1 MKHTPKLRTLVLSL
15 MLCASLI
22 LSTFSGCAGKQTAPT
37 AEPVLETATEVT
49 VPPTAT
55 PTVEVAAE
63 PVAET
68 AVVPVSQVVSVPEGY
83 TLSRVVLLSRHNI
96 RSPLSGAGSTL
107 GKMTTQPWIDWSAP
121 TGELT
126 LRGGLQEAAMGQY
139 FRKYLVEQGLISENW
154 LPSENEVRFYANSMQ
169 RTIAT
174 AQYFSSGLL
183 PVANQ
188 VIEHHYN
195 LGTMDPVFTPQLTY
209 VDDDYRIQ
217 ALAEIAA
224 MGGDRGLEGVAASL
238 QENFR
243 LLEGVLDFQN
253 SEYAKENNLTALP
266 DNPVEIHLEVNKE
279 PSMTGCLKTATSA
292 SDALVLQYFEEP
304 DDARAGFGKTLSW
317 EQWCD
322 IAHIT
327 DTYTNVLFTAPS
339 IAVNVAHPLLME
351 LEEELTVEGRKF
363 SFLCGHDSNV
373 ASVLAALGVED
384 YALPQSVSQETPIG
398 CKLMFA
404 CWTGEDGGEYV
415 TVSLVY
421 QTVEQLRSC
430 AMLDLSN
437 PPQSVKLSFSG
448 LEENADGLYPMADLL
463 NRFAEAIGAYDLLT
477 GAPMPNAA

>member
-1 MKHTPKLRTLVLSL
+1 MKQHKRIYTLGL
-15 MLCASLI
+15 SLI
-22 LSTFSGCAGKQTAPT
+22 LSGSLILATLSGCAGKAPAPT
-37 AEPVLETATEVT
+37 TE
-49 VPPTAT
+49 
-55 PTVEVAAE
+55 AA
-63 PVAET
+63 AET
-68 AVVPVSQVVSVPEGY
+68 AMESTAALVVESVVEPIVEPAGEPAVQVVSVPEEY

-96 RSPLSGAGSTL
+96 RSPLSGTGSTL

-139 FRKYLVEQGLISENW
+139 FRQYLVRQGLMPENW
-154 LPSENEVRFYANSMQ
+154 LPSGDEVRFYANSMQ

-188 VIEHHYN
+188 VIEHHYDV
-195 LGTMDPVFTPQLTY
+195 GTMDPVFTPQLTY
-209 VDDDYRIQ
+209 VDEDYRAQ
-217 ALAEIAA
+217 ALAEIEA
-224 MGGDRGLEGVAASL
+224 MGGAQGLEGVTASL

-253 SEYAKENNLTALP
+253 SEYAKESGLTALP
-266 DNPVEIHLEVNKE
+266 DNPVEIHLELNKE

-304 DDARAGFGKTLSW
+304 DDAKAAFGQTLGW

-351 LEEELTVEGRKF
+351 LEKELTTEGRKF

-384 YALPQSVSQETPIG
+384 YVLPQSVSQETPIG

-404 CWTGEDGGEYV
+404 CWTGKDGGEYV

-430 AMLDLSN
+430 AMLDLGN
-437 PPQSVKLSFSG
+437 PPQAVKLSFTG
-448 LEENADGLYPMADLL
+448 LAENPDGLYPMAELL
-463 NRFAEAIGAYDLLT
+463 NRFEEAIRAYDVLT
-477 GAPMPNAA
+477 GTQMPNAA